1 VSISDVL
8 SGYEARL
15 SELQAG
21 LRIAR
26 LHHMAAIVV
35 LAVALAFFFS
45 LGLSAIR
52 KQMPFWPPFVPGSVA
67 VLAARGYRRYKKTR
81 SRAWRLINFYDRA
94 TKRVQG
100 DWPGAGASGEGL
112 NPPGHAYANDLNIF
126 GTGSLF
132 ELLWIGRSGIGQR
145 GLAEYL
151 LKPATVD
158 EALARQEAIRELREK
173 RNLREKIALLGRY
186 EFQESRWE
194 TFAEWLD
201 APVTS
206 FPALLSPVL
215 LATSSVLAMVF
226 VAALLVGGTL
236 FPWRSAAEYAVPIL
250 LVHCVLGLIM
260 RRRVAKIIDAAS
272 TLSVETRVLREGLEI
287 LESEPFASARLRAI
301 AERARNGARSIRVL
315 DRMLAALSEANKE
328 WFYLPSLALMLR
340 TQLCIAT
347 ERWRANNGAALR
359 GWISAWA
366 EFEALNSLANY
377 AYENP
382 DAEFPELCAGEAQF
396 DARGIGHPLIPR
408 DVCVRSDVEL
418 NSHVELHRGSRF
430 YIVSG
435 SNMAGK
441 STLLRAIGLNAVL
454 AMAGAP
460 VRARALRMSR
470 LSVCASIA
478 VVDSL
483 LSGKSKF
490 LSEIDRLRQAIE
502 VSDGEQVLFLVDEI
516 LSGTNSRDRR
526 VAVEAVVRTLVG
538 RGAIGAISTHD
549 LALTEIADDAGLG
562 GANVH
567 MGSSGKGDPMDFDYL
582 LKPGVTREANAL
594 AIARMAGVPV

>member
-1 VSISDVL
+1 LSISDVL

-15 SELQAG
+15 TELQAG

-26 LHHMAAIVV
+26 LHHTIAIAV
-35 LAVALAFFFS
+35 LVVALVFFVS

-52 KQMPFWPPFVPGSVA
+52 KEMPFWPLFVPGSVA
-67 VLAARGYRRYKKTR
+67 VFAARGYRRSGKTS
-81 SRAWRLINFYDRA
+81 SRAWRLIRFYDRA
-94 TKRVQG
+94 TKRVQ
-100 DWPGAGASGEGL
+100 DEWLGAGSTGENL

-126 GTGSLF
+126 GPGSLF

-151 LKPATVD
+151 LKPASVD
-158 EALARQEAIRELREK
+158 EALARQEAIRELRG
-173 RNLREKIALLGRY
+173 RRDLREKIALVGRY

-194 TFAEWLD
+194 TFTEWLD

-215 LATSSVLAMVF
+215 LATSSVLAIVF
-226 VAALLVGGTL
+226 VAALLAGGTL
-236 FPWRSAAEYAVPIL
+236 FPWRSVTEYVAPIL
-250 LVHCVLGLIM
+250 LLHGALGLMM

-272 TLSVETRVLREGLEI
+272 MLSVETRVLREGLQI
-287 LESEPFASARLRAI
+287 LQSEPFASARLREI
-301 AERARNGARSIRVL
+301 ADRARHGANSLRSL

-347 ERWRANNGAALR
+347 ERWRANHGASLR
-359 GWISAWA
+359 GWIEAWA

-377 AYENP
+377 AHENP
-382 DAEFPELCAGEAQF
+382 DAEFPELCAGEAEFGAQ
-396 DARGIGHPLIPR
+396 GIGHPLIPR

-418 NSHVELHRGSRF
+418 NFRLINGASRF

-454 AMAGAP
+454 AMTGAP

-490 LSEIDRLRQAIE
+490 LTEIDRLRQAIE

-526 VAVEAVVRTLVG
+526 VAVEAVVRTLIG

-549 LALTEIADDAGLG
+549 LALTEIADDAELG

>member
-1 VSISDVL
+1 LSAAEVL

-15 SELQAG
+15 AELQTG
-21 LRIAR
+21 LRTAR
-26 LHHMAAIVV
+26 VHHAASIVV
-35 LAVALAFFFS
+35 LIAALSFVFP
-45 LGLSAIR
+45 LGLSAIWGHVA
-52 KQMPFWPPFVPGSVA
+52 FWKPLGPGAIA
-67 VLAARGYRRYKKTR
+67 VLAVREYCRHRKTSART
-81 SRAWRLINFYDRA
+81 WRLTRFYDRA
-94 TKRVQG
+94 TKRVQD
-100 DWPGAGASGEGL
+100 DWVGAGATGERL
-112 NPPGHAYANDLNIF
+112 NPPGHSYANDLNIF

-145 GLAEYL
+145 GLAQYL
-151 LKPATVD
+151 LKPADVD
-158 EALARQEAIRELREK
+158 EAWARQAAIRELRE
-173 RNLREKIALLGRY
+173 RRDLREKIALLGRY

-194 TFAEWLD
+194 TFADWLD
-201 APVTS
+201 APVTA
-206 FPALLSPVL
+206 FPALLGPAL
-215 LATSSVLAMVF
+215 LATSSVLAIVF
-226 VAALLVGGTL
+226 VAALLGGASF
-236 FPWRSAAEYAVPIL
+236 FPWRSAMQYIMPIL
-250 LVHCVLGLIM
+250 LLHSVVGLVL
-260 RRRVAKIIDAAS
+260 RRRMAKIIAAAGI
-272 TLSVETRVLREGLEI
+272 LSVETRVLREGLAI
-287 LESEPFASARLRAI
+287 LAREPFAAARLHEI
-301 AERARNGARSIRVL
+301 AERARHGAGRVRAL
-315 DRMLAALSEANKE
+315 DRMLAAFSEANKE
-328 WFYLPSLALMLR
+328 WFYLPSLALMVR

-347 ERWRANNGAALR
+347 ERWRAGNGAALR
-359 GWISAWA
+359 DWMEAWA

-377 AYENP
+377 AFENP
-382 DAEFPELCAGEAQF
+382 DAEFPELCGGAAEFVGQ
-396 DARGIGHPLIPR
+396 GIGHPLIAR
-408 DVCVRSDVEL
+408 EVCVRNDVAL
-418 NSHVELHRGSRF
+418 TRVSRF

-490 LSEIDRLRQAIE
+490 LSEIERLRQAIE
-502 VSDGEQVLFLVDEI
+502 VSAAEQVLFLVDEI

-538 RGAIGAISTHD
+538 HGAIGAISTHD
-549 LALTEIADDAGLG
+549 LALTEIADDEGLG

-567 MGSSGKGDPMDFDYL
+567 MGSSGKGDPMAFDYL
-582 LKPGVTREANAL
+582 LKPGVTQEANAL

>member
-8 SGYEARL
+8 SGYEVRL
-15 SELQAG
+15 TELHTG

-26 LHHMAAIVV
+26 VHHTTAVVV
-35 LAVALAFFFS
+35 LVVALSFFFS
-45 LGLSAIR
+45 LGVSAIR
-52 KQMPFWPPFVPGSVA
+52 KQMPFWSLFVPGSIA
-67 VLAARGYRRYKKTR
+67 VLAAWRYRRYKKTR
-81 SRAWRLINFYDRA
+81 SQAWRLTRFYDRA
-94 TKRVQG
+94 TKRVQD
-100 DWPGAGASGEGL
+100 DWLGAGSTGERL
-112 NPPGHAYANDLNIF
+112 IPPGHAYANDLNIF
-126 GTGSLF
+126 GSGSLF
-132 ELLWIGRSGIGQR
+132 ELLWIGRSGIGQL

-151 LKPATVD
+151 LKPATV
-158 EALARQEAIRELREK
+158 EIALARQEAIRELREK
-173 RNLREKIALLGRY
+173 RDLREKIALLGRY

-206 FPALLSPVL
+206 FPASLSPIL
-215 LATSSVLAMVF
+215 LATSSVLAIVF
-226 VAALLVGGTL
+226 LAALLAGGTL
-236 FPWRSAAEYAVPIL
+236 FPWRSVAQYVVPIL
-250 LVHCVLGLIM
+250 LMHSALGLIM
-260 RRRVAKIIDAAS
+260 RRRVSRIIDAAS

-287 LESEPFASARLRAI
+287 LEREPFASARLREI
-301 AERARNGARSIRVL
+301 AHRARNGGRSVRAL

-328 WFYLPSLALMLR
+328 WFYLPSLALMFR

-347 ERWRANNGAALR
+347 ERWRANNGATLR
-359 GWISAWA
+359 GWMEAWA

-377 AYENP
+377 AHENP
-382 DAEFPELCAGEAQF
+382 DAEFPELCAGGAEF
-396 DARGIGHPLIPR
+396 DAQGIGHPLIPR
-408 DVCVRSDVEL
+408 AVCVRSDVEL
-418 NSHVELHRGSRF
+418 INHVELHRGSRF

-490 LSEIDRLRQAIE
+490 LSEVDRLRQAIE
-502 VSDGEQVLFLVDEI
+502 VSDGDQVLFLVDEI

-549 LALTEIADDAGLG
+549 LALAEIAEDAELG

-582 LKPGVTREANAL
+582 LKPGVTRETNAL

>member
-1 VSISDVL
+1 MSISDVL

-15 SELQAG
+15 TELQAG

-26 LHHMAAIVV
+26 LHHTIAIAV
-35 LAVALAFFFS
+35 LVVALVFFVS

-52 KQMPFWPPFVPGSVA
+52 KEMPFWPLFVPGSVA
-67 VLAARGYRRYKKTR
+67 VFAARGYRRSGKTS
-81 SRAWRLINFYDRA
+81 SRAWRLIRFYDRA
-94 TKRVQG
+94 TKRVQ
-100 DWPGAGASGEGL
+100 DEWLGAGSTGESL

-126 GTGSLF
+126 GPGSLF

-151 LKPATVD
+151 LKPASVD
-158 EALARQEAIRELREK
+158 EALARQEAIRELRG
-173 RNLREKIALLGRY
+173 RRDLREKIALVGRY

-194 TFAEWLD
+194 TFTEWLD

-215 LATSSVLAMVF
+215 LATSSVLAIVF
-226 VAALLVGGTL
+226 VAALLAGGTL
-236 FPWRSAAEYAVPIL
+236 FPWRSVTEYVAPIL
-250 LVHCVLGLIM
+250 LLHGALGLMM

-272 TLSVETRVLREGLEI
+272 MLSVETRVLREGLQI
-287 LESEPFASARLRAI
+287 LQSEPFASARLREI
-301 AERARNGARSIRVL
+301 ADRARHGANSLRSL

-347 ERWRANNGAALR
+347 ERWRATNGASLR
-359 GWISAWA
+359 GWIEAWA

-377 AYENP
+377 AHENP
-382 DAEFPELCAGEAQF
+382 DAEFPELCAGEAEFGAQ
-396 DARGIGHPLIPR
+396 GIGHPLIPR
-408 DVCVRSDVEL
+408 GVCVRSDVEL
-418 NSHVELHRGSRF
+418 NFRLINGASRF

-490 LSEIDRLRQAIE
+490 LTEIDRLRQAIE

-526 VAVEAVVRTLVG
+526 VAVEAVVRTLIG

-549 LALTEIADDAGLG
+549 LALTEIADDAELG

>member
-1 VSISDVL
+1 
-8 SGYEARL
+8 
-15 SELQAG
+15 
-21 LRIAR
+21 
-26 LHHMAAIVV
+26 
-35 LAVALAFFFS
+35 
-45 LGLSAIR
+45 
-52 KQMPFWPPFVPGSVA
+52 MPFWPPFVPGSVA
-67 VLAARGYRRYKKTR
+67 VLAARGYRRYKETR
-81 SRAWRLINFYDRA
+81 ARAWRLIGFYDRA

-100 DWPGAGASGEGL
+100 DWLGAGASGEGL

-158 EALARQEAIRELREK
+158 EALLRQEAIRELREK
-173 RNLREKIALLGRY
+173 RNLREKIALLGCY

-215 LATSSVLAMVF
+215 LATSSVLAIVF
-226 VAALLVGGTL
+226 LAALLTGGAL
-236 FPWRSAAEYAVPIL
+236 FPWRSVAEYVVPL
-250 LVHCVLGLIM
+250 LLLHSAFGMIM
-260 RRRVAKIIDAAS
+260 RRRVAKIIEAAS
-272 TLSVETRVLREGLEI
+272 TLSVETRVLREGLGI
-287 LESEPFASARLRAI
+287 LESEPLASARLCEI
-301 AERARNGARSIRVL
+301 AERARNGASSVRTL

-328 WFYLPSLALMLR
+328 WFYLPSLALMFR
-340 TQLCIAT
+340 TQLCMAT
-347 ERWRANNGAALR
+347 ERWRASNGAMLR
-359 GWISAWA
+359 GWMEAWA

-377 AYENP
+377 AHENP
-382 DAEFPELCAGEAQF
+382 DAEFPELCAGEAEF
-396 DARGIGHPLIPR
+396 DAQGIGHPLIPR
-408 DVCVRSDVEL
+408 DVCVRNDVAL
-418 NSHVELHRGSRF
+418 NFRLINGGHRF

-478 VVDSL
+478 VTDSL

-549 LALTEIADDAGLG
+549 LALTEIADDAELG

-567 MGSSGKGDPMDFDYL
+567 MGSRGKGDPMDFDYL

>member
-1 VSISDVL
+1 M
-8 SGYEARL
+8 R
-15 SELQAG
+15 
-21 LRIAR
+21 
-26 LHHMAAIVV
+26 
-35 LAVALAFFFS
+35 
-45 LGLSAIR
+45 
-52 KQMPFWPPFVPGSVA
+52 
-67 VLAARGYRRYKKTR
+67 
-81 SRAWRLINFYDRA
+81 FYDRA
-94 TKRVQG
+94 TKRVQD
-100 DWPGAGASGEGL
+100 DWLDAGATGESL

-126 GTGSLF
+126 GSGSLF

-151 LKPATVD
+151 LKPAAVD
-158 EALARQEAIRELREK
+158 EALARQEAVRELRE
-173 RNLREKIALLGRY
+173 RRDLREKIALLGRY

-201 APVTS
+201 ATVIA

-215 LATSSVLAMVF
+215 LATSSVLSIVF
-226 VAALLVGGTL
+226 VAALLAGGTL
-236 FPWRSAAEYAVPIL
+236 FPWRSVAEYVAPIL
-250 LVHCVLGLIM
+250 LLHSALGLLM

-272 TLSVETRVLREGLEI
+272 MLSVETRVVREGLGI
-287 LESEPFASARLRAI
+287 LESEPFASARLREI
-301 AERARNGARSIRVL
+301 ADRARNGARSVRTL

-359 GWISAWA
+359 GWMEAWA

-382 DAEFPELCAGEAQF
+382 DAEFPELCAGEAEFEAQ
-396 DARGIGHPLIPR
+396 GIGHPLIPR

-418 NSHVELHRGSRF
+418 NRENRF

-502 VSDGEQVLFLVDEI
+502 MSDGEQVLFLVDEI

-549 LALTEIADDAGLG
+549 LALTEIADDAELG

-567 MGSSGKGDPMDFDYL
+567 MGSRGEGDPMDFDYL
-582 LKPGVTREANAL
+582 LKPGVTRETNAL

>member
-1 VSISDVL
+1 VNISDVL

-15 SELQAG
+15 AELQAE
-21 LRIAR
+21 LRVAR
-26 LHHMAAIVV
+26 LHHTAVVVV
-35 LAVALAFFFS
+35 LVVALCFFFYM
-45 LGLSAIR
+45 GLSAIR
-52 KQMPFWPPFVPGSVA
+52 KQMPFWLPLVPGSVA
-67 VLAARGYRRYKKTR
+67 VLAARGYRRYKKTS
-81 SRAWRLINFYDRA
+81 SRASRIIRFYNRA
-94 TKRVQG
+94 TKRVQD
-100 DWPGAGASGEGL
+100 DWLGAGATGESL
-112 NPPGHAYANDLNIF
+112 NPSGHAYANDLSIF
-126 GTGSLF
+126 GPGSLF

-151 LKPATVD
+151 LRPAAVD
-158 EALARQEAIRELREK
+158 EALARQEAIRELRE
-173 RNLREKIALLGRY
+173 RSDLREKIALLGRY

-194 TFAEWLD
+194 TFADWLG

-215 LATSSVLAMVF
+215 MATSSVLAIVF
-226 VAALLVGGTL
+226 LAALLAAGTL
-236 FPWRSAAEYAVPIL
+236 FPWQSVAEYVVPVLLLHSAV
-250 LVHCVLGLIM
+250 GSSM
-260 RRRVAKIIDAAS
+260 RRRVAKIIDAANA
-272 TLSVETRVLREGLEI
+272 LSVETRVLREGLEI
-287 LESEPFASARLRAI
+287 LESEPFASARLCEI
-301 AERARNGARSIRVL
+301 ANRARNGARSVRTL
-315 DRMLAALSEANKE
+315 DRMLTALNEANKE
-328 WFYLPSLALMLR
+328 WFSLLSYALMLR

-347 ERWRANNGAALR
+347 ERWRAGNGTALR
-359 GWISAWA
+359 GWMEAWA

-377 AYENP
+377 AHENP
-382 DAEFPELCAGEAQF
+382 DAEFPELCAGEAEFSGQ
-396 DARGIGHPLIPR
+396 GIGHPLIPR
-408 DVCVRSDVEL
+408 GACVRSDVQL
-418 NSHVELHRGSRF
+418 NRGIRF

-490 LSEIDRLRQAIE
+490 LTEIDRLRQAIE
-502 VSDGEQVLFLVDEI
+502 VSDSEQVLFLVDEI

-526 VAVEAVVRTLVG
+526 VAVEAVVRTLIG

-549 LALTEIADDAGLG
+549 LALTEIADDKDLG

>member
-1 VSISDVL
+1 MSISDVL

-15 SELQAG
+15 TELQAG

-26 LHHMAAIVV
+26 LHHSAAVVV
-35 LAVALAFFFS
+35 LVVTLAFFAS

-52 KQMPFWPPFVPGSVA
+52 KQMPFWPPFIPGSIA
-67 VLAARGYRRYKKTR
+67 VFAADRYRRYKKTS
-81 SRAWRLINFYDRA
+81 SRAWRLTRFYERA
-94 TKRVQG
+94 TKRVQD
-100 DWPGAGASGEGL
+100 DWLGAGSTGESL

-126 GTGSLF
+126 GSGSLF

-151 LKPATVD
+151 LKPATAD
-158 EALARQEAIRELREK
+158 ATLARQEAIRELRE
-173 RNLREKIALLGRY
+173 RRDLREKIALLGRY

-201 APVTS
+201 APATS

-215 LATSSVLAMVF
+215 LATSSVLAIVF
-226 VAALLVGGTL
+226 LAALLSGGTL
-236 FPWRSAAEYAVPIL
+236 FPWRSVAGYVLPL
-250 LVHCVLGLIM
+250 LLLHGVLGLIM
-260 RRRVAKIIDAAS
+260 RKRVTKTIDAAS
-272 TLSVETRVLREGLEI
+272 TLSVETRVLREGLEM
-287 LESEPFASARLRAI
+287 LEREPFASARLREI
-301 AERARNGARSIRVL
+301 AERARNGARSVRAL

-340 TQLCIAT
+340 TQLCVAT
-347 ERWRANNGAALR
+347 ERWRASNGAALR
-359 GWISAWA
+359 GWMEAWA

-377 AYENP
+377 AHENP
-382 DAEFPELCAGEAQF
+382 DAEFPELCAGEAEF
-396 DARGIGHPLIPR
+396 DAQGIGHPLIPR
-408 DVCVRSDVEL
+408 EVCVRSDVEL
-418 NSHVELHRGSRF
+418 NRGNRF

-549 LALTEIADDAGLG
+549 LALTEIADDAELR